1 MEWLKQQTLFF
12 SYCSRDWKFEIR
24 VSAWLSPGES
34 SVLVSLYGRKGHE
47 NRERERTKR
56 EKILVSFL

>member
-1 MEWLKQQTLFF
+1 M
-12 SYCSRDWKFEIR
+12 
-24 VSAWLSPGES
+24 SAWLSPGES

-47 NRERERTKR
+47 NRERERKKR